1 MMLCG
6 VQGCIRKGLSD
17 SAGPS
22 WDTLSGSL
30 QQPCKNSGLLEAM
43 WKDLRRG
50 TRSLRA
56 LVVCVSPSTDPTHRN
71 EEPAGRP
78 QS

>member
-17 SAGPS
+17 SAGLS
-22 WDTLSGSL
+22 WDTRSGSL

-43 WKDLRRG
+43 WEDLRGG

-56 LVVCVSPSTDPTHRN
+56 LVVCVSPSTDSTHA
-71 EEPAGRP
+71 E
-78 QS
+78 